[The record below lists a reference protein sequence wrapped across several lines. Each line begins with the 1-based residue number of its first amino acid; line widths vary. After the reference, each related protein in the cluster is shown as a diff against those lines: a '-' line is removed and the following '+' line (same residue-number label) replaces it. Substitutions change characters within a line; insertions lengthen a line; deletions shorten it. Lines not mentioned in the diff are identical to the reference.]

1 MLEFQNTRKAVFAPG
16 SGSNYFDGLSLALA
30 PFQITGAYVQTNAWW
45 LAELSRV
52 IYRLSAAETGV
63 VLPDRAAVLKNAG
76 LREIEFF
83 DEPQFDTQA
92 SLIQGPGFH
101 VVAFRGTIGT
111 RDWLQDAKV
120 TFDPFDNGARVHH
133 GFAQALDSVWKKL
146 ETALAKIVTPVFFT
160 GHSLGAALAT
170 LAGAKS
176 AAHLPLAVYAFG
188 SPRVG
193 DKNFARAY
201 PARLYRVVNNRDLVT
216 IVPPESL
223 GYEHAGELHYITSDK
238 RILTNPSTRDRVLD
252 MFKDDD
258 TYSLLKG
265 DVLPEQIAD
274 HAPVNYVAW
283 MQRFA
288 DPTWT
293 SRFGGR

>member
-1 MLEFQNTRKAVFAPG
+1 MLEFQNTKKAVFAPG
-16 SGSNYFDGLSLALA
+16 AGSNYFDGLSLALS
-30 PFQITGAYVQTNAWW
+30 PFQISGAYVQTNAWW

-52 IYRLSAAETGV
+52 IYRLRAGEGGV
-63 VLPDRAAVLKNAG
+63 VLPDRSTVLQNAG
-76 LREIEFF
+76 LREVEFF
-83 DEPQFDTQA
+83 DHKQSTQA

-101 VVAFRGTIGT
+101 VLAFRGTVGLQ
-111 RDWLQDAKV
+111 DWLQDAMV
-120 TFDPFDNGARVHH
+120 QLDNFRDGQKVHH
-133 GFAQALDSVWKKL
+133 GFNQALDEVWPDV
-146 ETALAKIVTPVFFT
+146 ERALASVATPIFFT

-170 LAGAKS
+170 LAGARS
-176 AAHLPLAVYAFG
+176 TANPPLAVYAFG

-193 DKNFARAY
+193 NRKFAAAY
-201 PARLYRVVNNRDLVT
+201 PVRLYRVVNNRDLVT

-238 RILTNPSTRDRVLD
+238 RLLTNPSTRERLIDS
-252 MFKDDD
+252 FKDDD
-258 TYSLLKG
+258 THSLLKG

-288 DPTWT
+288 DPHWVA
-293 SRFGGR
+293 RFAGR